1 MVCTVSGTPCIELG
15 RSSCKSTLGC
25 SMLETPLLSQN
36 GSKPLG
42 ELKWHVLDERSLT
55 PSDQCTEN
63 PADQQNLEEI
73 IDLDKILPGFGV
85 RDALEEAAKE
95 GSEKKAKEDAK
106 SASEG
111 EWEDGADDADWED
124 LGPDMP
130 PANQSPFM
138 EMPRELREEI
148 YAYLVVAGRTK
159 QPPLHLL
166 PHCPMQNQLN
176 LATNMLRVNKQVH
189 EEALG
194 VLGRQNKF
202 VVAKLEAKSIAGE
215 VMRVKFSGK
224 NRKADPKNVD
234 YFILLVEELET
245 LCINL
250 SRYVTGGVYRTNGL
264 VGEVKI
270 APPPEA
276 ETAAVMRRRED
287 ALLNPLARLRA
298 FGKVNIQGASP
309 EKTIKTVMHMKRKEQ
324 TAIEAVRTGEHIAET
339 AEAYNR
345 VGYQFM
351 EDGSARVEEAVARA
365 LPASKSPQSSSA
377 GRLLT
382 SHGNWKRC
390 SPICREVG
398 GMPEW
403 REFPGVDQR
412 QRQGVIKRGDF
423 MKWATKTTLDR
434 LAAPP
439 NRDAITPVDAARAF
453 WYRAMAM
460 VMLEG
465 NIIMEETDRM
475 FAISLLDNVN
485 KQDVANELV
494 ALAEDLEDK
503 DPEIVKDDEMEIN
516 GPISYPSRRARRF
529 ADGSFAPTDI
539 PGYNIRTWERPC
551 PPSPQPRHQVTDGGE
566 VLAGVLTMRPSL
578 TH

>member
-1 MVCTVSGTPCIELG
+1 MACPLMSEPTGF
-15 RSSCKSTLGC
+15 
-25 SMLETPLLSQN
+25 MLNTIVGNPNSPPLD
-36 GSKPLG
+36 LG
-42 ELKWHVLDERSLT
+42 EDIRRAGALLMPDTKTH
-55 PSDQCTEN
+55 QCTEN

-202 VVAKLEAKSIAGE
+202 VVVERATRKLKSTPEDRQDGE
-215 VMRVKFSGK
+215 FPNCLIWIGK

-351 EDGSARVEEAVARA
+351 SNSYLDWGTMLMGFYENDLLQGKMAQQESRKPLLVRFLLQKA
-365 LPASKSPQSSSA
+365 LNHL
-377 GRLLT
+377 RL
-382 SHGNWKRC
+382 
-390 SPICREVG
+390 
-398 GMPEW
+398 
-403 REFPGVDQR
+403 
-412 QRQGVIKRGDF
+412 GD
-423 MKWATKTTLDR
+423 
-434 LAAPP
+434 
-439 NRDAITPVDAARAF
+439 
-453 WYRAMAM
+453 Y
-460 VMLEG
+460 
-465 NIIMEETDRM
+465 
-475 FAISLLDNVN
+475 
-485 KQDVANELV
+485 
-494 ALAEDLEDK
+494 
-503 DPEIVKDDEMEIN
+503 
-516 GPISYPSRRARRF
+516 
-529 ADGSFAPTDI
+529 
-539 PGYNIRTWERPC
+539 
-551 PPSPQPRHQVTDGGE
+551 
-566 VLAGVLTMRPSL
+566 
-578 TH
+578 